1 MSFSNLP
8 IVYELMV
15 VKNKSCGNQ
24 PVTGGGGEMNKM
36 MGQQLAFIQKSPQV
50 ELLPL
55 DLCYAND
62 IH

>member
-1 MSFSNLP
+1 
-8 IVYELMV
+8 MV